1 MTRVSAVPLEAEEK
15 TPCLDHNNSTDS
27 TTPNNNKMR
36 KSQTGL
42 TEDAS
47 VSSSSSGG
55 RRENNNSER
64 QRMNPGNYELGH
76 DDEYGNNSST
86 HNSGGPTNSNL
97 ILLVCVAAATAATLG
112 YDVGIMAAAIQPLE
126 EQLNLSDVQKEIAM
140 GSLNFVAA
148 LGAFLGGYVADLHGR
163 KQTVELCCWLFVL
176 GTILM
181 AVSWNYPVLL
191 VGRIITGL
199 GVGVAFVSAP
209 CYITEVAPTDSRGQL
224 NTVFDI
230 SINAG
235 ILVGYITGF
244 LVQVFLPDNWRVM
257 LGCGLFLPMIV
268 LALLSRLPESPR
280 WLMMMDRKEEA
291 DEVLR
296 HLGNTPGETQQILQ
310 DMQNEIDREA
320 NQISLSTETTTNKLG
335 KGQRFAIK
343 LGFWQQITGTEAVL
357 YYSADYLKRAGLES
371 PLMRLGGNVFVG
383 ICKLV
388 PECIAMKYIDTA
400 GRRPLLV
407 GSATLLC
414 LSTFGL
420 SMAFWAH
427 ASPIVTVVLLCAVMA
442 SFSTGLGPFTFLS
455 ASENLAMSERAAGLT
470 YASAANRITS
480 GTVAMTAVSLT
491 NLLGD
496 AGLFGLYAAAGFLSL
511 FFYWNVPETAGVSL
525 EDLAAR
531 NSFDGRSEE
540 MEMPNSPLVASREGE
555 MA

>member
-1 MTRVSAVPLEAEEK
+1 MAGSVVPLSEADET
-15 TPCLDHNNSTDS
+15 TPCLNNSTGS
-27 TTPNNNKMR
+27 TSHKNNMR
-36 KSQTGL
+36 KSQTAL

-47 VSSSSSGG
+47 ISSSNSSGG
-55 RRENNNSER
+55 REDER
-64 QRMNPGNYELGH
+64 QRMNPGNYELGE
-76 DDEYGNNSST
+76 DENDNNGS
-86 HNSGGPTNSNL
+86 TNSNL

-163 KQTVELCCWLFVL
+163 KRTVALCCWLFVF

-181 AVSWNYPVLL
+181 AISWNYPVLL

-230 SINAG
+230 SINGG

-257 LGCGLFLPMIV
+257 LGCGLFLPVIV

-280 WLMMMDRKEEA
+280 WLMMVDRKEEA

-296 HLGNTPGETQQILQ
+296 HLGNTSGETQQILQ

-320 NQISLSTETTTNKLG
+320 NESFSLTETTATATTNKLG
-335 KGQRFAIK
+335 KGQRYAIK

-400 GRRPLLV
+400 GRRPLLF

-420 SMAFWAH
+420 SMAFWFH
-427 ASPIVTVVLLCAVMA
+427 ASPIVTVILLCAVMA

-455 ASENLAMSERAAGLT
+455 ASENLSMSERAAGLT

-531 NSFDGRSEE
+531 NSLDDRSEE
-540 MEMPNSPLVASREGE
+540 MEMPNSPLFASREGE